1 MMMVPL
7 LPQSGGSLW
16 TGSGEGQGR
25 RGTLSIK
32 KHSDSSAYQDDTLN
46 TINSLNDSTGIA
58 AYPCAVVSLSQLIL
72 FF

>member
-7 LPQSGGSLW
+7 LPQRGGSLW

-25 RGTLSIK
+25 RGTLSM

-46 TINSLNDSTGIA
+46 TINSLNDSTGIS
-58 AYPCAVVSLSQLIL
+58 AYPCAVVSLSQFIL